1 MLLQQKISLTDSA
14 IYLNNIFEILTKKKE
29 TQNTASLIL

>member
-14 IYLNNIFEILTKKKE
+14 IYLNNIFEILTKKRDA
-29 TQNTASLIL
+29 NIASLLL